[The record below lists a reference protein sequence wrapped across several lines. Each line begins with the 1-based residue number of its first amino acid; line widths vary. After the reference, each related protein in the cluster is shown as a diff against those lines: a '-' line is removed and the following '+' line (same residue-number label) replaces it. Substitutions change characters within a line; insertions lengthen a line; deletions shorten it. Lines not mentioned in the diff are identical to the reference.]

1 MTTPAPPGPRPLNP
15 PPIGALSV
23 VAHRGKTIYPPPYAT
38 QVAGRIKR
46 RLGDHFGLKNFG
58 VNLTQ
63 LLPGAVSALM
73 HSHSL
78 QDEFIYIL
86 EGECT
91 ARLGDSE
98 YPLKPGD
105 CFGFPAG
112 TGLAHQLVNRG
123 DVTVS
128 YLEIGDRTPNERV
141 EYPHDDLAFAKAPDG
156 TPVLVHKDGSPYL

>member
-1 MTTPAPPGPRPLNP
+1 MTSDKRANP
-15 PPIGALSV
+15 PPISALTV
-23 VAHRGKTIYPPPYAT
+23 VAQLRKTIYPMPYAT
-38 QVAGRIKR
+38 QVEGRIKR

-73 HSHSL
+73 HSHSR

-86 EGECT
+86 EGQCI
-91 ARLGDSE
+91 ARLGDRE
-98 YPLKPGD
+98 YPLGQGD

-123 DVTVS
+123 DATVS

-141 EYPHDDLAFAKAPDG
+141 EYPHDDLAFVEAADG
-156 TPVLVHKDGSPYL
+156 TMVLVHKNGSPY

>member
-1 MTTPAPPGPRPLNP
+1 MNP
-15 PPIGALSV
+15 PPIPAL
-23 VAHRGKTIYPPPYAT
+23 AIAAYRGKTLYPMPFAA
-38 QVAGRIKR
+38 QVEGRIKR

-73 HSHSL
+73 HSHAR
-78 QDEFIYIL
+78 QDEFVYIL
-86 EGECT
+86 EGECI

-98 YPLKPGD
+98 YRLGPGD

-112 TGLAHQLVNRG
+112 TGLAHQLVNRS

-128 YLEIGDRTPNERV
+128 YLEIGDRTPNEIV
-141 EYPHDDLAFAKAPDG
+141 EYPNDDLAFGKAPDG
-156 TPVLVHKDGSPYL
+156 TAVLVHKDGTPYG

>member
-1 MTTPAPPGPRPLNP
+1 MTTEKTANP
-15 PPIGALSV
+15 PPISALAV
-23 VAHRGKTIYPPPYAT
+23 VAQLRKTIYPMPYAT
-38 QVAGRIKR
+38 QVEGRIKR

-63 LLPGAVSALM
+63 LQPGSVSALM
-73 HSHSL
+73 HSHAR

-86 EGECT
+86 EGRCI
-91 ARLGDSE
+91 ARLGDDE
-98 YPLKPGD
+98 YPLGPGD

-123 DVTVS
+123 DATVS

-141 EYPHDDLAFAKAPDG
+141 EYPYDDLAFAEGADG
-156 TPVLVHKDGSPYL
+156 TMVLVHKNGSPY